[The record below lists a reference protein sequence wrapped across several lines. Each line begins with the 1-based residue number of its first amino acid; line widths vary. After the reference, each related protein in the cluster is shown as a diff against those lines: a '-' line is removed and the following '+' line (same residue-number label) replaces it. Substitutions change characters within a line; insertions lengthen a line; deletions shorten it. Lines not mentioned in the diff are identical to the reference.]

1 MFQLAEVLVTRE
13 MLTGI
18 PERISRLRLA
28 PGQLAL
34 RAPVFGAVMGSSS
47 VNGPPPS
54 IGQLRPL
61 CLSGPPGRPLG
72 IVGAA
77 DQGHVDSNI
86 SWRLKAFSSSGWFR
100 VRMAACCFFS
110 PGSWLDQEL
119 RPMILSQSVDCW

>member
-1 MFQLAEVLVTRE
+1 MDLLHQLVNCDHFAYQARLV
-13 MLTGI
+13 G
-18 PERISRLRLA
+18 
-28 PGQLAL
+28 
-34 RAPVFGAVMGSSS
+34 
-47 VNGPPPS
+47 
-54 IGQLRPL
+54 
-61 CLSGPPGRPLG
+61 PLG